1 MNIYLEA
8 LIYLG
13 IGTSYPKLHP
23 YDKEIEKDAKII
35 IQMLVH

>member
-1 MNIYLEA
+1 MNEA

-23 YDKEIEKDAKII
+23 YDKEIQKG
-35 IQMLVH
+35 